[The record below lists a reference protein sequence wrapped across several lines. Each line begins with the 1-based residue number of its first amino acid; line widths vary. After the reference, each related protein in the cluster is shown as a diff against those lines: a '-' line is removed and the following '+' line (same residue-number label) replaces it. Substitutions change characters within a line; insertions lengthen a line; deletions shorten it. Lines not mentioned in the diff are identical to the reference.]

1 MSARPISMLIAALGG
16 EGGGVLTDWIIA
28 AAASCDLPVQSTSI
42 PGVAQRTGAT
52 TYYIE
57 IYPMPWRQLGGKR
70 PVLALAPGIGDV
82 DVVVASEFLEA
93 GRAVAAGLV
102 TSDRTLLIAS
112 THRSYAIA
120 EKMTMGDGRFDAE
133 VLMRAAEKNA
143 RSQLLFDMDAVARTA
158 RAMINSVMLGAVA
171 AAGGLPIPAAA
182 FEAAIRTGR
191 SSDANLRGFRAG
203 FAAAERLAAS
213 RSSPSPPSAGVSPP
227 PTYPAPLTSETIA
240 SGAMTRLPLPA
251 CGVRDGVR
259 GRLRKLRLAI
269 ESLWRA
275 PLTRSPHAAQR
286 REPADRSWQPVGGER
301 RAAPDHPA
309 LARADAAADARETP
323 ALRGG
328 PEDEAARFGIAAD
341 IVSEG
346 LRRLVA
352 YQDAA
357 YARLYLDRV
366 ARIAAADERAGARG
380 RLTRE
385 VARHLALRMSYE
397 DVIRVAEV
405 KLAPGRMAR
414 IASQMNAR
422 PGEPVAIVE
431 FLKPGIAEICS
442 VLPPFIA
449 RPITAIA
456 ERRGWTD
463 KLHWG
468 MEIKTNSVFGYLR
481 LLALARL
488 RRFRP
493 RSFRYQEE
501 QRAIEAWLALIIA
514 AAQKSDTL
522 ALEIVECARL
532 ITGYGDTLKRGAAN
546 YAAIERKVI
555 QPTLAGAMALSR
567 GIDAVASARVAALAD
582 AEGEALARCLAE
594 IAQMHDIGASA
605 LPGLD
610 QAEDFDGRAP
620 S

>member
-1 MSARPISMLIAALGG
+1 MNVRPISVLIAALGG
-16 EGGGVLTDWIIA
+16 EGGGVLTNWIIA

-57 IYPMPWRQLGGKR
+57 IYPLPWRELGGKR

-93 GRAVAAGLV
+93 GRAVAGGFV
-102 TSDRTLLIAS
+102 TPDRTLLITS
-112 THRSYAIA
+112 THRSHAIA
-120 EKMTMGDGRFDAE
+120 EKMAMGDGRFDAAR
-133 VLMRAAEKNA
+133 LTGAAENNA
-143 RSQLLFDMDAVARTA
+143 RSRLLFDMDAVAKTA
-158 RAMINSVMLGAVA
+158 GAMINSVMLGAVA
-171 AAGGLPIPAAA
+171 ASGGVPIPAAA
-182 FEAAIRTGR
+182 FEAAIRMGR

-203 FAAAERLAAS
+203 FSAAERLVAE
-213 RSSPSPPSAGVSPP
+213 RSVPPPGSAGVSPP
-227 PTYPAPLTSETIA
+227 PTCPPSLTSEATA
-240 SGAMTRLPLPA
+240 SGATTLPLPA
-251 CGVRDGVR
+251 CERVALR
-259 GRLRKLRLAI
+259 GRFRKLRLAI
-269 ESLWRA
+269 GSVWRE
-275 PLTRSPHAAQR
+275 PLTRLPHALKA
-286 REPADRSWQPVGGER
+286 RERADLFQQAAGGES
-301 RAAPDHPA
+301 RAAHDPA
-309 LARADAAADARETP
+309 LAREDGATGARGTR
-323 ALRGG
+323 AHRGSL
-328 PEDEAARFGIAAD
+328 ENEVARFGIAAD

-352 YQDAA
+352 YQDAS
-357 YARLYLDRV
+357 YARLYLDRL
-366 ARIAAADERAGARG
+366 ARIADADERAGARG

-397 DVIRVAEV
+397 DVIRVAEA
-405 KLAPGRMAR
+405 KIAPGRMAR
-414 IASQMNAR
+414 IASQINAR

-456 ERRGWTD
+456 ERRGWID
-463 KLHWG
+463 RFHWG
-468 MEIKTNSVFGYLR
+468 MEIKTNSVSGYLR

-501 QRAIEAWLALIIA
+501 QHAIEAWLALTIA
-514 AAQKSDTL
+514 AAPKSEQL

-532 ITGYGDTLKRGAAN
+532 VKGYGDTLKRGAAN
-546 YAAIERKVI
+546 YAAIERDVI
-555 QPTLAGAMALSR
+555 RPTLAGALALSR

-582 AEGEALARCLAE
+582 AEGEALAKCLAE
-594 IAQMHDIGASA
+594 IARRRDAVASP
-605 LPGLD
+605 LSG
-610 QAEDFDGRAP
+610 EER
-620 S
+620 

>member
-57 IYPMPWRQLGGKR
+57 IYPMPWRELGGKR

-93 GRAVAAGLV
+93 GRAVAAGFV
-102 TSDRTLLIAS
+102 TPDRTLLIAS
-112 THRSYAIA
+112 THRSHAIA
-120 EKMTMGDGRFDAE
+120 EKMAMGDGRFDAAR
-133 VLMRAAEKNA
+133 LMGAAEKNA

-171 AAGGLPIPAAA
+171 AADGLPIPTAA

-203 FAAAERLAAS
+203 FAAVERLVA
-213 RSSPSPPSAGVSPP
+213 RRFSPPPPSAGVSPP
-227 PTYPAPLTSETIA
+227 PTYPAPAISETVGY
-240 SGAMTRLPLPA
+240 GATPRLPPH
-251 CGVRDGVR
+251 
-259 GRLRKLRLAI
+259 
-269 ESLWRA
+269 
-275 PLTRSPHAAQR
+275 PSPHAAEG
-286 REPADRSWQPVGGER
+286 RERADLVRQAGREEG
-301 RAAPDHPA
+301 RADHPA
-309 LARADAAADARETP
+309 LAREDAAADVRGTP
-323 ALRGG
+323 VLRGG
-328 PEDEAARFGIAAD
+328 LENEAARFGIAAD
-341 IVSEG
+341 LVSEG

-352 YQDAA
+352 YQNAA
-357 YARLYLDRV
+357 YARLYLDRLAHV
-366 ARIAAADERAGARG
+366 AEADERAGARG

-405 KLAPGRMAR
+405 KIAPGRMAR

-456 ERRGWTD
+456 GRRGWID
-463 KLHWG
+463 KFHWG

-493 RSFRYQEE
+493 RSFRYKEE
-501 QRAIEAWLALIIA
+501 QRAIEAWLALVIA

-532 ITGYGDTLKRGAAN
+532 IKGYGDTLKRGAAN
-546 YAAIERKVI
+546 YAAIERNVI

-567 GIDAVASARVAALAD
+567 GIDAVASARAAALAD
-582 AEGEALARCLAE
+582 AQGETLTKCLAE
-594 IAQMHDIGASA
+594 IAQMRDVGASP
-605 LPGLD
+605 LPSG
-610 QAEDFDGRAP
+610 EG
-620 S
+620 

>member
-1 MSARPISMLIAALGG
+1 MSARPISVLIAALGG

-57 IYPMPWRQLGGKR
+57 IYPLPWRELGGKR

-93 GRAVAAGLV
+93 GRVVAGGFV
-102 TSDRTLLIAS
+102 TPDRTLLIAS
-112 THRSYAIA
+112 THRSHAIA
-120 EKMTMGDGRFDAE
+120 EKMAMGDGRFDAAR
-133 VLMRAAEKNA
+133 LTGAAENNA
-143 RSQLLFDMDAVARTA
+143 RSQLLFDMDAVANTA
-158 RAMINSVMLGAVA
+158 GAMINSVMLGAVA
-171 AAGGLPIPAAA
+171 ASGGLPIPVAA
-182 FEAAIRTGR
+182 FEAAIRMGR
-191 SSDANLRGFRAG
+191 SADANLRGFRAG
-203 FAAAERLAAS
+203 FAAAERLVAE
-213 RSSPSPPSAGVSPP
+213 RSFPPPGSAGVSPP
-227 PTYPAPLTSETIA
+227 PTCPPSLTSEAIGC
-240 SGAMTRLPLPA
+240 GATTLALEPLARP
-251 CGVRDGVR
+251 
-259 GRLRKLRLAI
+259 
-269 ESLWRA
+269 
-275 PLTRSPHAAQR
+275 PHALKA
-286 REPADRSWQPVGGER
+286 RERADLFQQAARGES
-301 RAAPDHPA
+301 RAAHDPA
-309 LARADAAADARETP
+309 LAREDEATDARGAP

-328 PEDEAARFGIAAD
+328 LENEVARFGIAAD

-352 YQDAA
+352 YQDAS
-357 YARLYLDRV
+357 YARLYLGRL
-366 ARIAAADERAGARG
+366 ARIAEADERAAARG

-397 DVIRVAEV
+397 DVIRVAEA
-405 KLAPGRMAR
+405 KIAPGRMAR
-414 IASQMNAR
+414 IASKINAR

-456 ERRGWTD
+456 ERRGWID
-463 KLHWG
+463 RFHWG
-468 MEIKTNSVFGYLR
+468 MEIKTNSVSGYLR

-514 AAQKSDTL
+514 AAQKSDKL

-532 ITGYGDTLKRGAAN
+532 IKGYGDTLKRGAAN
-546 YAAIERKVI
+546 YAAIERDVI
-555 QPTLAGAMALSR
+555 RPTLAGALALSP

-582 AEGEALARCLAE
+582 AEGEALAKCLAE
-594 IAQMHDIGASA
+594 IAQRRDAVASP
-605 LPGLD
+605 LPSG
-610 QAEDFDGRAP
+610 ER
-620 S
+620 